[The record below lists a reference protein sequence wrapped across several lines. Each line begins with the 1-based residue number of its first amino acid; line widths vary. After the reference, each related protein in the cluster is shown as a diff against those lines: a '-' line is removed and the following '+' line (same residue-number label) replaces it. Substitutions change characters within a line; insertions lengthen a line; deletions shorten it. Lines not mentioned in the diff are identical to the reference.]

1 MSNSIKG
8 FLFALFAFVTWG
20 LSPVFWKLLEE
31 ISPLEILCY
40 RIIWSFVFISIIIT
54 YQSRWK
60 EVRNVLTEKNN
71 LKHLAL
77 SSLLIGVN
85 WFIFILA
92 VNTDRVLETSL
103 GYYMNPIFNIL
114 IGFIL
119 LGERL
124 RRLQWFSVIFVV
136 IGVLYSLITYG
147 KLPLIALMLGT
158 SFALYGFA
166 RKKINVKPIPTLL
179 VETAILL
186 IPSLIYTVYA
196 QSHFSVHLFQNKI
209 IFFWI
214 VVSGIVTSLP
224 LVWFAS
230 SAKYLTLST
239 IGIMQYIAPTLSFF
253 LGVFVFKEPFNL
265 NLFITFVFIWI
276 GVILYT
282 LESLNKQRIQNIK
295 HTT

>member
-8 FLFALFAFVTWG
+8 FLFALLAFVTWG
-20 LSPVFWKLLEE
+20 LSPVFWKLLEK
-31 ISPLEILCY
+31 IPPIEILCY

-60 EVRNVLTEKNN
+60 EVKTVLTKKNN

-77 SSLLIGVN
+77 SSLLIGIN

-92 VNTDRVLETSL
+92 VNTGRVLETSL

-147 KLPLIALMLGT
+147 KLPLIALMLGI
-158 SFALYGFA
+158 SFAFYGFA
-166 RKKINVKPIPTLL
+166 RKKINVKPIPTLFA
-179 VETAILL
+179 ETAILL
-186 IPSLIYTVYA
+186 IPSLIYTIYA
-196 QSHFSVHLFQNKI
+196 QSHFNGHLFQNKI
-209 IFFWI
+209 IFLWI
-214 VVSGIVTSLP
+214 IVSGIITSLP
-224 LVWFAS
+224 LVWFAA

-276 GVILYT
+276 GVITYT
-282 LESLNKQRIQNIK
+282 LESLNKQRTQNNK
-295 HTT
+295 NTT